1 MDNDSKI
8 LQKMGNAVIEMQV
21 KYRRSSLTDRMAM
34 KPLLE
39 ELLHDY
45 AKYHVRL
52 LKEGVI
58 TTEEDLNE
66 MAKIRDEIDKAA
78 EKQDLVKAIAKTVA
92 FIATKI

>member
-1 MDNDSKI
+1 MDNDSRI
-8 LQKMGNAVIEMQV
+8 LQEMGNTIIESQV
-21 KYRRSSLTDRMAM
+21 KYRKSSLTDRMAM

-45 AKYHVRL
+45 AKYQIRL

-58 TTEEDLNE
+58 TTDEDLNE
-66 MAKIRDEIDKAA
+66 MAQIRDEIDKVA
-78 EKQDLVKAIAKTVA
+78 EKQALVKAIARTVA